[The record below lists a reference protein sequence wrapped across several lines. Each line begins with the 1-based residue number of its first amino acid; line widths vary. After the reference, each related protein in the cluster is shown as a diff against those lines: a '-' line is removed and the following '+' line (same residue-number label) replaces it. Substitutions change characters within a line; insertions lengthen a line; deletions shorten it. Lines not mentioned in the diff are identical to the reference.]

1 LLQPKLLFPGRAQR
15 GPTMIQPW
23 KKLSSKPIGNFG
35 IFTIRSDRKVSPR
48 TGKEHNFFVIDSV
61 NWVNVIALTA
71 DGQIILVEQFRHG
84 SNAVELEIPGG
95 MMDSGDATPEAT
107 GARELQEETGYEG
120 EGGVVIGRVYPN
132 PAIMANVCFT
142 VLIRNCRCIHPV
154 EFDHGEDIS
163 TRLVPVSK
171 MTSLLRTG
179 TIRHA
184 LVVAAL
190 CHFELYQR
198 GAAEPGR

>member
-1 LLQPKLLFPGRAQR
+1 
-15 GPTMIQPW
+15 MIQPW
-23 KKLSSKPIGNFG
+23 KKLGSKPIGNFG

-61 NWVNVIALTA
+61 NWVNVIALTP
-71 DGQIILVEQFRHG
+71 DGQIILVEQYRHG
-84 SNAVELEIPGG
+84 SNTVELEIPGG
-95 MMDSGDATPEAT
+95 MMDSRDATPEAT
-107 GARELQEETGYEG
+107 GARELREETGYEG
-120 EGGVVIGRVYPN
+120 DMGIVIGQVYPN

-142 VLIRNCRCIHPV
+142 VLIQNCRCIHPV
-154 EFDHGEDIS
+154 EFDHGEDIM

-171 MTSLLRTG
+171 VTSLLRTG

-190 CHFELYQR
+190 YHFELHQR
-198 GAAEPGR
+198 GAAEPGK